1 MKKYDDNLEKYLT
14 AIFGAIGTIAII
26 INLFLKGLTI
36 ENLLDGLKDIAGLVV
51 VIAVFLIAN
60 KLFRKDAKPDFNVL
74 FEKYLKD
81 WISQNDYLVDDNF
94 DEEGKGKFKKRYCS
108 MIIDHTNMVTQN
120 KIVKT
125 AAPRT
130 EKAAFVYL
138 PYPDDEGKQKDEFEF
153 RFNEKTFARQEKYM
167 VNGQVVLDDI
177 LIDFTRAINRKFNHL
192 QIRAKANSSSKTIT
206 VSYDEIER
214 TEENARKLVDM
225 VEFVKTMVLALA

>member
-1 MKKYDDNLEKYLT
+1 MKNYDDKLEKYLT
-14 AIFGAIGTIAII
+14 AVFGALGIIAIV
-26 INLFLKGLTI
+26 INLFLKGWTLP
-36 ENLLDGLKDIAGLVV
+36 NLLDGLKDIAGLVV

-60 KLFRKDAKPDFNVL
+60 KLFRKVAKLDFNVV

-81 WISQNDYLVDDNF
+81 WINQNDYLVDDNF
-94 DEEGKGKFKKRYCS
+94 DEEGKGKNKKRYCS
-108 MIIDHTNMVTQN
+108 MMIDHTNMVTQN

-138 PYPDDEGKQKDEFEF
+138 PYLNDEGKQKDEFEF
-153 RFNEKTFARQEKYM
+153 RFNEKTFARQEKYK
-167 VNGQVVLDDI
+167 VNDEIVLEKI
-177 LIDFTRAINRKFNHL
+177 LNEFTRAINGKFNYL
-192 QIRAKANSSSKTIT
+192 QIRAKANPSGKTIT
-206 VSYDEIER
+206 VFFEKMER